1 MAFGRKKKEDPFLE
15 KEKEMLSENE
25 NYSTTEIDMRSTYI
39 IKILVPIDKYGNDY
53 KAFFITENENLTAN
67 IDKAK
72 EYIDWDEAVEDSKYV
87 TEKYK
92 KDKIWAPTF
101 VCKKSL

>member
-15 KEKEMLSENE
+15 KEREMLSENE

-53 KAFFITENENLTAN
+53 KAFFITENERFLRLWENPCAHISPFSFCIFL
-67 IDKAK
+67 
-72 EYIDWDEAVEDSKYV
+72 
-87 TEKYK
+87 
-92 KDKIWAPTF
+92 
-101 VCKKSL
+101 L